1 MESTNKRIN
10 KFYRDYKKINEY
22 IYINSDLSRKEIA
35 KIINYE
41 IVKQFLEYEGISDNK
56 GLYKLLSFEKPDMEY
71 NLFLSYIQNIV
82 HKYSWS
88 LKEET
93 NSLTPD
99 IIGRVFEKYVNQREN
114 GAYYTDEDTIQY
126 ILDSSILWALLS
138 KLSAKNK
145 IKVKFMNNFNDSMIE
160 SNEKKVLFEKSLVS
174 AEKHEVLE
182 LLNALKKFK
191 IADISVGTG
200 AFLVATIEYLTEVY
214 VLCCSAIDKTLDIH
228 STLMH
233 IMQNTIH
240 GIDIM
245 PDALDIAKF
254 RVILK
259 SIQILQEHNMELKEI
274 PKLNFY
280 EQNSLTYS
288 NWSSIISDKSDKL
301 DCIVGNPPYVEYS
314 KIKNYELENYET
326 IKSGNLY
333 AFMIEQ
339 SISLLNKDGVLGL
352 IVPISLV
359 STLRMSYTREY
370 LYKNMNEIFFANFAD
385 RPGTL
390 FNGVHQK
397 LSIVIARKNQAVAPK
412 IYTTS
417 YIHWYE
423 KERDTLFK
431 SIKYRRNI
439 FDTSK
444 FIFKYGNEIE
454 EDILKKVTSNE
465 TNILSMTSS
474 KGKHPLSMSTR
485 MTFWMKAFPAI
496 NESTEYKKL
505 FFEESKVRNLFYLL
519 LNSDIFYFYWESIS
533 DGWHITN
540 KELKHFKIDL
550 DKLNEL
556 SEVQIEEYTK
566 LLVTDIEENK
576 EFIGTKQADYSFK
589 HKKSKEIIDEIN
601 ILLGSLFDLTAKEL
615 EYLRQYNLS
624 YRMNDEL
631 ENYNSRRSI
640 K

>member
-10 KFYRDYKKINEY
+10 QFYRDYKKINEY

-41 IVKQFLEYEGISDNK
+41 IVNQFLEHEEISSNN
-56 GLYKLLSFEKPDMEY
+56 GLYKLLSFEKPDMDY

-88 LKEET
+88 LKEEK

-126 ILDSSILWALLS
+126 ILDSSILWALLN
-138 KLSAKNK
+138 KLNAENK
-145 IKVKFMNNFNDSMIE
+145 IKVEFMSNFTDSMNE
-160 SNEKKVLFEKSLVS
+160 SNEKKVLFEKVLIS
-174 AEKHEVLE
+174 AEKHEVYE
-182 LLNALKKFK
+182 LLDVLKEFK
-191 IADISVGTG
+191 VADISVGTG

-214 VLCCSAIDKTLDIH
+214 VLCCKAIEKTLDIH
-228 STLMH
+228 STLMY
-233 IMQNTIH
+233 IMEKIIH

-245 PDALDIAKF
+245 PDALDIARF

-259 SIQILQEHNMELKEI
+259 SIQILQKYNMELKEI

-280 EQNSLTYS
+280 EQNSLTYN
-288 NWSSIISDKSDKL
+288 NWSSIISDKSDRF

-314 KIKNYELENYET
+314 KIQNYELENYET
-326 IKSGNLY
+326 KKSGNLY
-333 AFMIEQ
+333 AFMIEK
-339 SISLLNKDGVLGL
+339 SISLLTEDGVLGL

-359 STLRMSYTREY
+359 STLRMSYVREY
-370 LYKNMNEIFFANFAD
+370 LYKNMNEIFIANFAD

-397 LSIVIARKNQAVAPK
+397 LSIVIAKKNQTVVPK

-423 KERDTLFK
+423 KERDNLFK
-431 SIKYRRNI
+431 NIKYRRNI
-439 FDTSK
+439 FETSE
-444 FIFKYGNEIE
+444 FIFKYGNQIE
-454 EDILKKVTSNE
+454 EEILKKVTSNE
-465 TNILSMTSS
+465 TNILSMTSP
-474 KGKHPLSMSTR
+474 KGQHPLSMSTR
-485 MTFWMKAFPAI
+485 MTFWMKAFPVI
-496 NESTEYKKL
+496 NESSEYKKL
-505 FFEESKVRNLFYLL
+505 FFEDIKVRNLFYLL

-540 KELKHFKIDL
+540 KELKYFKFDFN
-550 DKLNEL
+550 KLTEL
-556 SEVQIEEYTK
+556 SEIKINKYTK
-566 LLVTDIEENK
+566 LLEDDIERNK

-601 ILLGSLFDLTAKEL
+601 LLLGSLFDLTTREL

-631 ENYNSRRSI
+631 ENYNSRRP
-640 K
+640 